1 MTQSIAHG
9 REACAQQARNK
20 LTDFRTAIIGSFA
33 VLLSSDFKFMNI
45 KKNVYIVNIWSV
57 LLRYIQHPLYIFSVC

>member
-45 KKNVYIVNIWSV
+45 KKNVYIVNI
-57 LLRYIQHPLYIFSVC
+57 